1 MKISIIGASG
11 SVGKEVARTILI
23 DASIHFDN
31 LYLFTHSDNGKN
43 SIIGMLYDMEI
54 GNLEQNITITDTPNE
69 LMHSNIIIICAGNAV
84 PTNITN
90 VKESNKSNTNNR
102 NLLYSINKD
111 IVLQWISYVSI
122 FAPKA
127 LVILV
132 TNPVSKL
139 LTDIYSQYPNLLAV
153 GCGIT
158 NDTLRVR
165 NELIKEYPD
174 IDVEHCFVIG
184 SHDLNAQ
191 TVALTYLNQHSKINL
206 SRASFEVLFEN
217 AEEKKLYTSQLKNKQ
232 NQQIRRGQISMRMY
246 KDLPILYRS
255 YFNHR
260 LAHFLYKTHISTSL
274 AVTDIINAY
283 SNTTKKVSVEVFS
296 PEYNR
301 IVGIPV
307 SFHNESIIYQ
317 EIPYDAYEL
326 NVLKNC

>member
-11 SVGKEVARTILI
+11 SVGQEITRTILTN
-23 DASIHFDN
+23 DSIQFEH
-31 LYLFTHSDNGKN
+31 LYLFTHSNMGKN
-43 SIIGMLYDMEI
+43 SVTGMIYDMEI
-54 GNLEQNITITDTPNE
+54 GNLEQKITIKDTPNE
-69 LMHSNIIIICAGNAV
+69 LKHSDIIIVCAGNAV
-84 PTNITN
+84 PTNITD

-111 IVLQWISYVSI
+111 IVLQWISYVST
-122 FAPKA
+122 FTPKT

-139 LTDIYSQYPNLLAV
+139 LSDIHSQYPNLLVV

-191 TVALTYLNQHSKINL
+191 TVALTYFNQHSKINL
-206 SRASFEVLFEN
+206 CRDSFEVLFEDT
-217 AEEKKLYTSQLKNKQ
+217 EEKKLYTSQLKNEQNKQ
-232 NQQIRRGQISMRMY
+232 IQQGQISMHMY
-246 KDLPILYRS
+246 NDLPILYRS

-274 AVTDIINAY
+274 AVTDIISAY
-283 SNTTKKVSVEVFS
+283 SNSAKKVSVEVFS

-301 IVGIPV
+301 IMGIPV
-307 SFHNESIIYQ
+307 SFHNGSITYQ
-317 EIPYDAYEL
+317 EIPYDVYEL
-326 NVLKNC
+326 NILKNC